1 MCQDIA
7 SEVEYMFVESH
18 FWIWK
23 VVKKQI
29 RLLGRILLI
38 FTKKL
43 LLVSPVDSSWWW
55 NFESCAIKPVGSLGW
70 TWLEHISWCNCWWSQ
85 LFQYF
90 CSSGFDVSVPPMGL
104 HLRCLKLVVNQR
116 SNISIPIFESLVWAL
131 KQIKSHKNLSKLTNT
146 LLFRSKC
153 LTFIKVYNMSWSVF
167 FFTNFLQILIFLVR
181 LGKSAEVASNM
192 LDLYKKNWPELCVQI
207 KKPGSWK
214 TSFFSSRNLLEIWW
228 VKSTYYLYWSSNL
241 SSWA

>member
-1 MCQDIA
+1 MA
-7 SEVEYMFVESH
+7 SEVEYFYIFVWTH

-23 VVKKQI
+23 FVKKQI

-55 NFESCAIKPVGSLGW
+55 NFESSPINPVRSLGW

-153 LTFIKVYNMSWSVF
+153 LTFIKVYNMSWSVGF
-167 FFTNFLQILIFLVR
+167 FYKFLTNP
-181 LGKSAEVASNM
+181 
-192 LDLYKKNWPELCVQI
+192 D
-207 KKPGSWK
+207 
-214 TSFFSSRNLLEIWW
+214 FFSQVGKISWGSLKYAWFIQKKLAW
-228 VKSTYYLYWSSNL
+228 VMCSN
-241 SSWA
+241 